1 MKRGILIWAVSA
13 IVYLGLVIAG
23 YSLYATVNPKTNE
36 QTKHADHDQ
45 EKMDNQEGHQ
55 AHEDHS
61 TNKASDVTPKVSY
74 ANGEITIELK
84 DKNKHVPELEVSH
97 EKQMHLIV
105 VSSDLKK
112 YYHLHPEKKNNGLYS
127 LKHNLPDNAYK
138 IFVDIKP
145 KGLNYTVNPIKIN
158 VGKIHQKHNRN
169 DLDMDLEL
177 TKTINGQT
185 VELISQSFEAN
196 KEITLNFNV
205 KDAKPDP
212 YLGALGHVVILDEDG
227 EKYIHVHPV
236 ADDKTVFKTQFNKP
250 GVYKIWAE
258 FKFGERVNVY
268 PFVIEVKE

>member
-1 MKRGILIWAVSA
+1 MKQGILIWAVSA

-84 DKNKHVPELEVSH
+84 DKNKHVPELEVSY

-145 KGLNYTVNPIKIN
+145 KGLNYTVNPIKLN

>member
-61 TNKASDVTPKVSY
+61 TYKASDVTPKVSY

-145 KGLNYTVNPIKIN
+145 KGLNYTVNPIKLN

-250 GVYKIWAE
+250 SVYKIWAE

>member
-23 YSLYATVNPKTNE
+23 YSLFATVNPKNNE
-36 QTKHADHDQ
+36 QTKHVDHDQ
-45 EKMDNQEGHQ
+45 AKMDNQEGHQ
-55 AHEDHS
+55 AHEGR

-145 KGLNYTVNPIKIN
+145 KGLNYTANPIKLN

-169 DLDMDLEL
+169 DLDVDLEL
-177 TKTINGQT
+177 TKTIKGQT

>member
-145 KGLNYTVNPIKIN
+145 KGLNYTVNPIKLN

-250 GVYKIWAE
+250 SVYKIWAE